1 LNNKP
6 HSFLLISESEQSLLR
21 ITVLS
26 DINFKNN
33 IIMRNL
39 LKKVILLASAF
50 LFAAGGPMW
59 ATPTVTQ
66 INATSSS
73 FDALVTGNAVLIHV
87 GGSHAGFVYEDPNT
101 HFLCVNTSITQADAA
116 SQNAFLFM
124 VTRTNDAFSFRN
136 KASNLYMP
144 AVGSPHLEQ
153 LVDATTAGS
162 FTVASYVTDGSDFLY
177 QEYHCRKWEIL
188 VSVGISRHLFGSLRQ
203 EYDYSSHNGKRSQFG
218 VPTLQSDGN
227 RIGNC
232 SHIDSYCG

>member
-39 LKKVILLASAF
+39 FKKVIFLASAF

-144 AVGSPHLEQ
+144 AVDSPHLEQ

-162 FTVASYVTDGSDFLY
+162 FTVASYVTDGSDFYIMNTTVASGKYWFLSAYQGTYLEAFDKSTTIPPTTAKDPSLVFQLY
-177 QEYHCRKWEIL
+177 K
-188 VSVGISRHLFGSLRQ
+188 VTGIG
-203 EYDYSSHNGKRSQFG
+203 
-218 VPTLQSDGN
+218 T
-227 RIGNC
+227 GNC